1 MKDDTSKDSLVCNI
15 EILTLKDVS
24 NIGYTDI
31 IENSN
36 EIN

>member
-15 EILTLKDVS
+15 EILTLKAVS

-31 IENSN
+31 ENSN
-36 EIN
+36 EIK